1 MADDGQSPPGGRL
14 LPRAME
20 DRRPAGGSK
29 PFRTEGIRRLRL
41 AARHSAEGLGAAL
54 KHEAAFRQE
63 CVVAA
68 VLVPVAL
75 LLSIPVLDKILLIG
89 AVFFVLI
96 TELLNTAVE
105 CCVDYIS
112 FDLHPFAK
120 RAKDIGSAAVF
131 LSLVF
136 AALTWSLLLFA
147 NWPLSF
153 VGG

>member
-1 MADDGQSPPGGRL
+1 M
-14 LPRAME
+14 
-20 DRRPAGGSK
+20 
-29 PFRTEGIRRLRL
+29 RRLRL
-41 AARHSAEGLGAAL
+41 AVGHSAEGLGSAL

-63 CVVAA
+63 CLVAA

-75 LLSIPVLDKILLIG
+75 LLSLPVVDKILLIG

-96 TELLNTAVE
+96 AELLNTAVE
-105 CCVDYIS
+105 WCVDYIS

-136 AALTWSLLLFA
+136 AALTWGLILFA

-153 VGG
+153 VRV

>member
-1 MADDGQSPPGGRL
+1 MEARREADGV
-14 LPRAME
+14 
-20 DRRPAGGSK
+20 K
-29 PFRTEGIRRLRL
+29 PFRTGGVRRLWL
-41 AARHSAEGLGAAL
+41 AAGHSAEGLGAAL

-63 CVVAA
+63 CMAAA
-68 VLVPVAL
+68 VLVPLAL
-75 LLSIPVLDKILLIG
+75 LLSIPVVDKVLLIG

-131 LSLVF
+131 LSLV
-136 AALTWSLLLFA
+136 AAVLTWGLVLLA
-147 NWPLSF
+147 NWPPAF

>member
-1 MADDGQSPPGGRL
+1 MADDGQSSPGERL
-14 LPRAME
+14 LPRVME
-20 DRRPAGGSK
+20 NRRATDDAKQFRAGGV
-29 PFRTEGIRRLRL
+29 RRLRL
-41 AARHSAEGLGAAL
+41 AALHSAEGIGAAL

-63 CVVAA
+63 CVVSA
-68 VLVPVAL
+68 VLVPLAL
-75 LLSIPVLDKILLIG
+75 LLSLPVVDKILLLG
-89 AVFFVLI
+89 AVFLVLI

-112 FDLHPFAK
+112 FDVHPFAK

-136 AALTWSLLLFA
+136 AVLTWGFILFA
-147 NWPLSF
+147 NLPLSF